1 MANSSP
7 SYARIPSAAD
17 SAFTLAHECGH
28 SIHTLY
34 SEETQPYAT
43 KDYLI
48 FVAEI
53 PSTLNEQVFLD
64 YLIKNSNDKELKIQA
79 IEQQIDGIVSTF
91 YRQTLFADFEYQA
104 HQLALEGKP
113 FTYESLC
120 EIIKNLYYTYY
131 GIDLDT
137 EPLKKFVW
145 AYIPHL
151 YNSPFYVY
159 QYATSFAASFKL
171 YKDVKEN
178 VCVIG
183 GGLTGCEIAYEL
195 YLSGKKPIII
205 EMKDDLI
212 KQKGICMANSQ
223 YLRDYFALHKIPVY
237 LETTLIEIKDNE
249 IICKDKNGKEFNVP
263 CDNVILSIGYK
274 SNPIFKKNNKVTFI
288 GDCNKVGNLRTVIWE
303 AYEAGMKI

>member
-1 MANSSP
+1 M
-7 SYARIPSAAD
+7 
-17 SAFTLAHECGH
+17 
-28 SIHTLY
+28 
-34 SEETQPYAT
+34 
-43 KDYLI
+43 
-48 FVAEI
+48 
-53 PSTLNEQVFLD
+53 
-64 YLIKNSNDKELKIQA
+64 KELNIPIKFNTEVKDLSSIQA
-79 IEQQIDGIVSTF
+79 DKYIIATGSKPIMPHIKGIEKGIE
-91 YRQTLFADFEYQA
+91 ACEY
-104 HQLALEGKP
+104 LLG
-113 FTYESLC
+113 
-120 EIIKNLYYTYY
+120 
-131 GIDLDT
+131 
-137 EPLKKFVW
+137 
-145 AYIPHL
+145 
-151 YNSPFYVY
+151 
-159 QYATSFAASFKL
+159 
-171 YKDVKEN
+171 KDVKDN

-249 IICKDKNGKEFNVP
+249 IICKDKDNKEFTVP